1 MPSTYGEPGEDAH
14 CELGQQ
20 PSVSLVAIFVR
31 TGHLRFIHREYISLT
46 LSYGNFMTIFVFIR
60 VFEGMF
66 VDVANFEDAHERED
80 GHQE

>member
-1 MPSTYGEPGEDAH
+1 M
-14 CELGQQ
+14 
-20 PSVSLVAIFVR
+20 R